1 MGEAHFELGNVNGA
15 LTVFREGLNGNL
27 DPIWIEVWSYIN
39 MGKIYDLRQDRERAI
54 TEYQKALNTRD
65 DAYGAQGEAQRFID
79 EPFRGAADIF

>member
-1 MGEAHFELGNVNGA
+1 LQ
-15 LTVFREGLNGNL
+15 LFREALNGSL

-65 DAYGAQGEAQRFID
+65 DAYGAQAEAERFVN
-79 EPFRGAADIF
+79 ERFRGAADVF